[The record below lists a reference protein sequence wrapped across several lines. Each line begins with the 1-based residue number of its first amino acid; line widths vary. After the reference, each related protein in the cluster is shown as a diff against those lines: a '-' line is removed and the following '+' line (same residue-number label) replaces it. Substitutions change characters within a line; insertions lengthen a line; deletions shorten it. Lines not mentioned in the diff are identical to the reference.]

1 MSYLAVL
8 ITFKIVVTAV
18 MVSAPLLF
26 ARPAFVASRTG
37 AGAEAVP
44 WLRLYGVAV
53 TSLLVGYASAYW
65 TIAAGAFPWG
75 VVTMGVVSNAG
86 ATWALIATGIG
97 RRAPALT
104 AAFATIA
111 VGLIAA
117 MLYPE
122 LALTRAI

>member
-8 ITFKIVVTAV
+8 ITFKIAVTGL
-18 MVSAPLLF
+18 MVSGPLLLGPR
-26 ARPAFVASRTG
+26 AWVERRTG
-37 AGAEAVP
+37 AGAGAVP

-65 TIAAGAFPWG
+65 TIAGGAFPWG
-75 VVTMGVVSNAG
+75 VVAMGVVSNAG
-86 ATWALIATGIG
+86 ATLALIATGIAK
-97 RRAPALT
+97 RELLYT
-104 AAFATIA
+104 VAFAAIA
-111 VGLIAA
+111 IGLIAA